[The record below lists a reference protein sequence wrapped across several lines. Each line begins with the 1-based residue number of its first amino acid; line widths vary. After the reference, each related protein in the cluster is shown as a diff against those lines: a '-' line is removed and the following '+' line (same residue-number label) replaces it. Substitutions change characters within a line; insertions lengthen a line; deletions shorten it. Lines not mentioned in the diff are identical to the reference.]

1 MKLCCKNR
9 LNNWTQLKSWKWV
22 KWEYQPFQSQKAPW
36 QSWNE
41 DMSYMINWKRSF
53 FPHLKLNFSSSTKR
67 MNGAGVGLDE
77 VIIGLN
83 TPFDHSL
90 RLYPRTFSRIFVK
103 KLEFP
108 SENVI
113 GVMTTNDQKD
123 WWRRLPRWFIHPQ

>member
-1 MKLCCKNR
+1 
-9 LNNWTQLKSWKWV
+9 
-22 KWEYQPFQSQKAPW
+22 
-36 QSWNE
+36 
-41 DMSYMINWKRSF
+41 
-53 FPHLKLNFSSSTKR
+53 

-103 KLEFP
+103 KKVP

-113 GVMTTNDQKD
+113 LKCDDNKRPKGLVATPSKMA
-123 WWRRLPRWFIHPQ
+123 HPSSVICIG

>member
-1 MKLCCKNR
+1 
-9 LNNWTQLKSWKWV
+9 
-22 KWEYQPFQSQKAPW
+22 
-36 QSWNE
+36 
-41 DMSYMINWKRSF
+41 
-53 FPHLKLNFSSSTKR
+53 

-103 KLEFP
+103 RLKFP

-113 GVMTTNDQKD
+113 DVMTTNDQKD
-123 WWRRLPRWFIHPQ
+123 W

>member
-1 MKLCCKNR
+1 
-9 LNNWTQLKSWKWV
+9 
-22 KWEYQPFQSQKAPW
+22 
-36 QSWNE
+36 
-41 DMSYMINWKRSF
+41 
-53 FPHLKLNFSSSTKR
+53 

-103 KLEFP
+103 KKVP

-113 GVMTTNDQKD
+113 SVMTTNDQKD
-123 WWRRLPRWFIHPQ
+123 W